1 MSYDE
6 SLIKNR
12 IRNTLIYNSIIFLI
26 FLFWFFYS
34 TVEDVSILLLMCT
47 LIFLIIFIKFMVERK
62 YGFTTNE
69 KVMYIL
75 LFFIPFSLYI
85 NIVLFHNAS
94 LTIFIPFNNLVGINH
109 NHNFILFLIYFSVI
123 LIKLI
128 GIKFYF
134 SRNENILQE
143 GRGDDIFKFFTQ
155 NITYK
160 KVILLVILFPLVAFI
175 EELIYRSF
183 LLSVLSYYL
192 NWDYIL
198 SILVISIIFGLVHY
212 STSQNWGHVISTL
225 ISSIIYSL
233 ALIQLGLLYPWIF
246 HLMTN
251 LTVLL
256 FYSQTMK
263 KRLRQKSSENSMQ

>member
-6 SLIKNR
+6 SLIRNR

-34 TVEDVSILLLMCT
+34 TVDNVSILLLMCII
-47 LIFLIIFIKFMVERK
+47 IFLVIFTKFMVERK
-62 YGFTTNE
+62 YGLTINE
-69 KVMYIL
+69 KIVYIL
-75 LFFIPFSLYI
+75 LFLIPFSLYT
-85 NIVLFHNAS
+85 NIVLIYNAS
-94 LTIFIPFNNLVGINH
+94 LTIFIPFNSLVGIKH
-109 NHNFILFLIYFSVI
+109 NHSFILFVIYFSVI
-123 LIKLI
+123 MLKLI

-134 SRNENILQE
+134 SRKENILQE
-143 GRGDDIFKFFTQ
+143 GKGDDIFKFFTQ

-160 KVILLVILFPLVAFI
+160 KVIILVILFPLVAFI

-183 LLSVLSYYL
+183 LLSVLTYYL
-192 NWDYIL
+192 KLDYIF
-198 SILVISIIFGLVHY
+198 SILIISIIFGLVHY
-212 STSQNWGHVISTL
+212 SSSQNWGHVISTL

-256 FYSQTMK
+256 FYSQAK
-263 KRLRQKSSENSMQ
+263 KKEIPQKLSEKLL